1 MSKVVSQEDRLA
13 QELRFAQLTAPHLFS
28 SKRRPSN
35 IEAYIL
41 QNADREYLVTAKKRA
56 KHTPGP
62 DMLLEHFNMLQRAT
76 RTGTWEIDNNT
87 QDFTVFTDEREDQLI
102 YCSREVYNILGLA
115 PESADISK
123 DFFVPQLDPYDISLL
138 LQNAEGGS
146 RRVKKFKE
154 EHTITTRDGR
164 ERVLLKSSDII
175 FDPHT
180 GAPLRVLGTVQD
192 VTELRGL
199 QQEVQELARSRKM
212 LAAHIFDA
220 YLSFDVTHRIIELSN
235 NTFRQ
240 MFEQAVIQTGSKH
253 STFLSFILAEE
264 RQRLITLVRKLRQ
277 YPVVHYD
284 FSIECRDGSRKAIH
298 TRIIPAFN
306 KAGKLVRVEIIARDM
321 NSAAL
326 PGLGSDL
333 QRDLRRQLFNTGEV
347 VFILNHNLSISF
359 VTDNVSQLL
368 GYKAGALFGKQ
379 LQDLVLKQDHVY
391 LSEFYNDLFTGKNRT
406 DNIAAFRFTNAS
418 RKEVWCECEVYDLH
432 NNPVINGVITRVR
445 DITFSKKRE
454 TQLLEKVYQLQQNK
468 AGMDYFMSVVS
479 HDLKAPLSSIKGILM
494 VMEMDNEELHFSEE
508 IGYLKDSVQKM
519 EAFIADLLDYT
530 RSEHAA
536 LDPQPVN
543 FNAVIEDIVTGL
555 KFMDASQ
562 KEIKFNRSI
571 NQGSQF
577 YSDRQALRIILN
589 NLISNAIRYSN
600 PKAAEPFVSVRVSTS
615 ETEANI
621 EVWDNGIGIP
631 AEHHSK
637 IFDQFYRV
645 SADKKGTGL
654 GLHLVKK
661 TVEKLSGHISLE
673 SAPGAGSRF
682 KMTLPNMK

>member
-1 MSKVVSQEDRLA
+1 M
-13 QELRFAQLTAPHLFS
+13 
-28 SKRRPSN
+28 
-35 IEAYIL
+35 
-41 QNADREYLVTAKKRA
+41 
-56 KHTPGP
+56 
-62 DMLLEHFNMLQRAT
+62 
-76 RTGTWEIDNNT
+76 
-87 QDFTVFTDEREDQLI
+87 
-102 YCSREVYNILGLA
+102 
-115 PESADISK
+115 
-123 DFFVPQLDPYDISLL
+123 
-138 LQNAEGGS
+138 
-146 RRVKKFKE
+146 
-154 EHTITTRDGR
+154 
-164 ERVLLKSSDII
+164 
-175 FDPHT
+175 
-180 GAPLRVLGTVQD
+180 
-192 VTELRGL
+192 
-199 QQEVQELARSRKM
+199 
-212 LAAHIFDA
+212 
-220 YLSFDVTHRIIELSN
+220 
-235 NTFRQ
+235 
-240 MFEQAVIQTGSKH
+240 
-253 STFLSFILAEE
+253 
-264 RQRLITLVRKLRQ
+264 
-277 YPVVHYD
+277 
-284 FSIECRDGSRKAIH
+284 
-298 TRIIPAFN
+298 
-306 KAGKLVRVEIIARDM
+306 
-321 NSAAL
+321 
-326 PGLGSDL
+326 
-333 QRDLRRQLFNTGEV
+333 
-347 VFILNHNLSISF
+347 
-359 VTDNVSQLL
+359 
-368 GYKAGALFGKQ
+368 
-379 LQDLVLKQDHVY
+379 
-391 LSEFYNDLFTGKNRT
+391 
-406 DNIAAFRFTNAS
+406 
-418 RKEVWCECEVYDLH
+418 
-432 NNPVINGVITRVR
+432 ITRVR

>member
-1 MSKVVSQEDRLA
+1 MSKVVSQDDRLS
-13 QELRFAQLTAPHLFS
+13 QELRLAQLTAPHLFS

-41 QNADREYLVTAKKRA
+41 QNANRDYIVTAKKRA
-56 KHTPGP
+56 RHTPGT
-62 DMLLEHFNMLQRAT
+62 DMLMEHFNMLQRAT
-76 RTGTWEIDNNT
+76 KTGTWEIDNSGGGFS
-87 QDFTVFTDEREDQLI
+87 DFMDEREDQLI

-123 DFFVPQLDPYDISLL
+123 DFFVPQLDPYDMSLL
-138 LQNAEGGS
+138 LQNAESGS
-146 RRVKKFKE
+146 RSVKKFRE
-154 EHTITTRDGR
+154 EHTVTTKDGR
-164 ERVLLKSSDII
+164 ERMLLKMSDII
-175 FDPHT
+175 FDPVT
-180 GAPLRVLGTVQD
+180 GAPARVLGTVQD

-199 QQEVQELARSRKM
+199 QQEVQDLSRSRKM

-220 YLSFDVTHRIIELSN
+220 YLSFDISNRIIELSN

-253 STFLSFILAEE
+253 STFLSFIPAEE
-264 RQRLITLVRKLRQ
+264 RQPLITLVRKLKQ

-284 FSIECRDGSRKAIH
+284 FSIECRDGSRREIH

-306 KAGKLVRVEIIARDM
+306 KAGRLARIEIIARDM
-321 NSAAL
+321 NSTAL
-326 PGLGSDL
+326 PGVAGEL
-333 QRDLRRQLFNTGEV
+333 QQDLRRQLFNAGEV

-391 LSEFYNDLFTGKNRT
+391 LSEFYNDLFTGRNRT

-418 RKEVWCECEVYDLH
+418 HKEVWCECEVYDLN

-454 TQLLEKVYQLQQNK
+454 TQLLERVYQLQQNK

-494 VMEMDNEELHFSEE
+494 LMEMENEEQHFSEE

-519 EAFIADLLDYT
+519 EAFIADMLDYT

-536 LDPQPVN
+536 PDPQPVN
-543 FNAVIEDIVTGL
+543 FGAVIDEIVTGL
-555 KFMDASQ
+555 KFMDASH
-562 KEIKFNRSI
+562 KEIRFNRSI
-571 NQGSQF
+571 NQAGQF
-577 YSDRQALRIILN
+577 YSDRQALRIIFN

-600 PKAAEPFVSVRVSTS
+600 PKAAEPFVSVRISTF
-615 ETEANI
+615 ETGANI

-631 AEHHSK
+631 AEHHAK

-682 KMTLPNMK
+682 FITLPNMK